1 MMDMELYIL
10 AQTAI
15 EIEHAPASALLWP
28 ALLKTGVAAL
38 VALCLLSD
46 GFGGHHAQL
55 MAHLALAGV
64 AGTL

>member
-15 EIEHAPASALLWP
+15 EIEHAPATARRWS
-28 ALLKTGVAAL
+28 ALLKTGAAL

-55 MAHLALAGV
+55 LAHLALAGV